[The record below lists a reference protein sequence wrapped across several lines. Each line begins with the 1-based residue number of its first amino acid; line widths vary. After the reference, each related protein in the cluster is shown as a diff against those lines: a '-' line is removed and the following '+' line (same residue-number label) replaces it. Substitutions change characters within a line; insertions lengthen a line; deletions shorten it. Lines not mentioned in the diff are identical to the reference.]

1 MDKAFL
7 LLARNFSPRTDE
19 VIQLLVTPFSPL
31 KSKGKLI
38 TFESSNTYSYSMAL
52 FTLGEYTIKATRQVG
67 RQFKMLT
74 HPIPSAVRALS
85 VLLFFALFLP
95 SNEGYAQTQV
105 AALRDY
111 HQVSGDNRDNP
122 RGFYFEDQ
130 HHDLDKF
137 AGEWE
142 GAGFGGYQ
150 WRTRIAVQKKVDRH
164 SSYWSDVLGL
174 ELSIKKDGKAAITPT
189 RNLIPGTS
197 FIKGWGLRWEQEKQS
212 VDPNI
217 YKVLFA
223 YGASDKPYQGTV
235 ELRLYIND
243 THDTIVI
250 RRGYT
255 IEIEHSANIPD
266 YIPSGGY
273 LAEVCTLRRVKK

>member
-1 MDKAFL
+1 
-7 LLARNFSPRTDE
+7 
-19 VIQLLVTPFSPL
+19 
-31 KSKGKLI
+31 
-38 TFESSNTYSYSMAL
+38 MAL

-111 HQVSGDNRDNP
+111 HHYQRVTGDNRGAP
-122 RGFYFEDQ
+122 KGYYFEDQ

-150 WRTRIAVQKKVDRH
+150 WRTRIAVQKKANCH
-164 SSYWSDVLGL
+164 NSYWTDALGL
-174 ELSIKKDGKAAITPT
+174 ELSITKDSKRAITPT
-189 RNLIPGTS
+189 GNLIPGTS
-197 FIKGWGLRWEQEKQS
+197 FIQGWGLRWEMEKGA

-217 YKVLFA
+217 YKVLFS
-223 YGASDKPYQGTV
+223 YGEADKPYQESV
-235 ELRLYIND
+235 ELRLYINA

-255 IEIEHSANIPD
+255 IQIEHSANIPD
-266 YIPSGGY
+266 YIPPGGY

>member
-1 MDKAFL
+1 MMYQLSTRTTHRMPPSSVTITMTKLIRLLSLVL
-7 LLARNFSPRTDE
+7 LLSGAR
-19 VIQLLVTPFSPL
+19 V
-31 KSKGKLI
+31 
-38 TFESSNTYSYSMAL
+38 A
-52 FTLGEYTIKATRQVG
+52 
-67 RQFKMLT
+67 
-74 HPIPSAVRALS
+74 
-85 VLLFFALFLP
+85 
-95 SNEGYAQTQV
+95 AQTKV

-111 HQVSGDNRDNP
+111 HRVSGDNRGNP

-150 WRTRIAVQKKVDRH
+150 WRARIAVQKKANCHD
-164 SSYWSDVLGL
+164 SYWADALGL

-189 RNLIPGTS
+189 GNLISGTS
-197 FIKGWGLRWEQEKQS
+197 LILGWGLRWEREKGS

-217 YKVLFA
+217 YKVLFS
-223 YGASDKPYQGTV
+223 YGTADKPYQESV
-235 ELRLYIND
+235 ELRLYINA

-255 IEIEHSANIPD
+255 IQIEHSANIPD
-266 YIPSGGY
+266 YIPPGGY

>member
-7 LLARNFSPRTDE
+7 LLVRDFSPRSDE
-19 VIQLLVTPFSPL
+19 IIPLLVTLFSPPN
-31 KSKGKLI
+31 SKGKLI

-52 FTLGEYTIKATRQVG
+52 FTLGEYTIKAVRQVG

-111 HQVSGDNRDNP
+111 HQVAVNNYYNS
-122 RGFYFEDQ
+122 RGYYFEDQ

-137 AGEWE
+137 VGEWE
-142 GAGFGGYQ
+142 GIGFGDYHWHIG
-150 WRTRIAVQKKVDRH
+150 IVVQKKSDFFG
-164 SSYWSDVLGL
+164 SYWADALGL
-174 ELSIKKDGKAAITPT
+174 ELSVTKDGKAAITPT
-189 RNLIPGTS
+189 GNLIPGTS
-197 FIKGWGLRWEQEKQS
+197 FIQGFGLRWEMKKQA

-217 YKVLFA
+217 YKVLFS
-223 YGASDKPYQGTV
+223 YGEADKPYQESV
-235 ELRLYIND
+235 ELRLYINA

-255 IEIEHSANIPD
+255 IEIEYSANIPD

>member
-1 MDKAFL
+1 MTKLIRLLSLVL
-7 LLARNFSPRTDE
+7 LLSGAR
-19 VIQLLVTPFSPL
+19 V
-31 KSKGKLI
+31 
-38 TFESSNTYSYSMAL
+38 A
-52 FTLGEYTIKATRQVG
+52 
-67 RQFKMLT
+67 
-74 HPIPSAVRALS
+74 
-85 VLLFFALFLP
+85 
-95 SNEGYAQTQV
+95 AQTKV
-105 AALRDY
+105 AALRDFK
-111 HQVSGDNRDNP
+111 QVWDSNHDNP

-150 WRTRIAVQKKVDRH
+150 WRARIAVQKKANCYD
-164 SSYWSDVLGL
+164 SFWADALGL

-189 RNLIPGTS
+189 GNLIPGTS
-197 FIKGWGLRWEQEKQS
+197 FILGWGLRWEREKGA

-217 YKVLFA
+217 YKVLFSYRKA
-223 YGASDKPYQGTV
+223 DQPYQGSV
-235 ELRLYIND
+235 ELRLYINA

-266 YIPSGGY
+266 YIPPGGY

>member
-7 LLARNFSPRTDE
+7 LLVRDFSPRTEE
-19 VIQLLVTPFSPL
+19 VIQLLVTLFSPPN
-31 KSKGKLI
+31 SKGKLI

-52 FTLGEYTIKATRQVG
+52 FTLGEYTIKAVQQVG
-67 RQFKMLT
+67 HQLKTLT

-85 VLLFFALFLP
+85 VLLFFTLFLP

-111 HQVSGDNRDNP
+111 HQVTENNYYNS

-150 WRTRIAVQKKVDRH
+150 WRTRIAVQKKANCHD
-164 SSYWSDVLGL
+164 SYWADALGL

-189 RNLIPGTS
+189 GNLIPGTS
-197 FIKGWGLRWEQEKQS
+197 FIQGFGLRWEMKKGT

-217 YKVLFA
+217 YKVLFS
-223 YGASDKPYQGTV
+223 YGEADKPYQESV
-235 ELRLYIND
+235 ELRLYINA

-255 IEIEHSANIPD
+255 IQIEHSANIPD
-266 YIPSGGY
+266 YIPPGGY
-273 LAEVCTLRRVKK
+273 LAEVCTLRRMKK

>member
-7 LLARNFSPRTDE
+7 LLVRDSSPHSDE
-19 VIQLLVTPFSPL
+19 IIPLLVTPFSPL

-52 FTLGEYTIKATRQVG
+52 FTLGEYTIKAVRQVG

-85 VLLFFALFLP
+85 VLLFFTLFLP
-95 SNEGYAQTQV
+95 SNEGYAQTRV

-111 HQVSGDNRDNP
+111 HQVSGDNRGDP

-142 GAGFGGYQ
+142 GTGFGGYQ

-164 SSYWSDVLGL
+164 GSYWSDVLGL

-189 RNLIPGTS
+189 RDLIPGTS
-197 FIKGWGLRWEQEKQS
+197 FIQGFGLRWVKQQQA

-223 YGASDKPYQGTV
+223 YGISDEPYRGTV
-235 ELRLYIND
+235 EVLLYINA

-266 YIPSGGY
+266 YIPPGGY
-273 LAEVCTLRRVKK
+273 LSEVCTLRRVGR

>member
-1 MDKAFL
+1 
-7 LLARNFSPRTDE
+7 
-19 VIQLLVTPFSPL
+19 
-31 KSKGKLI
+31 
-38 TFESSNTYSYSMAL
+38 MAL

-74 HPIPSAVRALS
+74 HPIPSAVRTLS
-85 VLLFFALFLP
+85 ILLFFSLFLP
-95 SNEGYAQTQV
+95 KEGNAQKKV
-105 AALRDY
+105 AALRD
-111 HQVSGDNRDNP
+111 HHRVSEYNRGNP

-189 RNLIPGTS
+189 RNLILGTS

>member
-1 MDKAFL
+1 MTKLIKLLFL
-7 LLARNFSPRTDE
+7 LLLLSGARVS
-19 VIQLLVTPFSPL
+19 
-31 KSKGKLI
+31 
-38 TFESSNTYSYSMAL
+38 
-52 FTLGEYTIKATRQVG
+52 
-67 RQFKMLT
+67 
-74 HPIPSAVRALS
+74 
-85 VLLFFALFLP
+85 
-95 SNEGYAQTQV
+95 AQTKV
-105 AALRDY
+105 AALRDFNR
-111 HQVSGDNRDNP
+111 VSGDNRDDP

-150 WRTRIAVQKKVDRH
+150 WRTRIAVQKKANCYN
-164 SSYWSDVLGL
+164 SYWSDALGL

-189 RNLIPGTS
+189 GNLIPGTS
-197 FIKGWGLRWEQEKQS
+197 FILGWGLRWEREKGA

-217 YKVLFA
+217 YKVLFSYRKA
-223 YGASDKPYQGTV
+223 NQPYQGSV
-235 ELRLYIND
+235 ELRLYINA

-255 IEIEHSANIPD
+255 IQIERSANIPD
-266 YIPSGGY
+266 YIPPGGY

>member
-1 MDKAFL
+1 
-7 LLARNFSPRTDE
+7 
-19 VIQLLVTPFSPL
+19 
-31 KSKGKLI
+31 
-38 TFESSNTYSYSMAL
+38 MAL
-52 FTLGEYTIKATRQVG
+52 FTLGEYTIKAVQQVG

-85 VLLFFALFLP
+85 VLLFFTLFLP
-95 SNEGYAQTQV
+95 SNEGHAQTQV

-111 HQVSGDNRDNP
+111 HRVSGDNRGNP

-150 WRTRIAVQKKVDRH
+150 WRTRIAVQKKANCHD
-164 SSYWSDVLGL
+164 SYWADALGL

-189 RNLIPGTS
+189 GDLIPGTS
-197 FIKGWGLRWEQEKQS
+197 FVKGFGLRWEREKGA

-217 YKVLFA
+217 YKVLFS
-223 YGASDKPYQGTV
+223 YGEADKPYKATIV
-235 ELRLYIND
+235 VFLYMNPD
-243 THDTIVI
+243 QDTIVLRQGFI
-250 RRGYT
+250 
-255 IEIEHSANIPD
+255 IAIDEIPNIPD
-266 YIPSGGY
+266 YVIAGGY
-273 LAEVCTLRRVKK
+273 LAEICTLRRVKKK

>member
-1 MDKAFL
+1 MHQLVTRTTHRNKPASFTMTKLIRLLALAL
-7 LLARNFSPRTDE
+7 LLSGARVS
-19 VIQLLVTPFSPL
+19 
-31 KSKGKLI
+31 
-38 TFESSNTYSYSMAL
+38 
-52 FTLGEYTIKATRQVG
+52 
-67 RQFKMLT
+67 
-74 HPIPSAVRALS
+74 
-85 VLLFFALFLP
+85 
-95 SNEGYAQTQV
+95 AQTKV
-105 AALRDY
+105 AALRDFNR
-111 HQVSGDNRDNP
+111 VSGDNRDDP

-142 GAGFGGYQ
+142 GTGFGGYQ
-150 WRTRIAVQKKVDRH
+150 WRTRIAVQKKANCYN
-164 SSYWSDVLGL
+164 SYWADALGL

-189 RNLIPGTS
+189 GNLIPGTS
-197 FIKGWGLRWEQEKQS
+197 FILGWGLRWEREKGA

-217 YKVLFA
+217 YKVLFSYRKA
-223 YGASDKPYQGTV
+223 DQPYQGSV
-235 ELRLYIND
+235 ELRLYINA

-266 YIPSGGY
+266 YIPPGGY

>member
-1 MDKAFL
+1 
-7 LLARNFSPRTDE
+7 
-19 VIQLLVTPFSPL
+19 
-31 KSKGKLI
+31 
-38 TFESSNTYSYSMAL
+38 MAL

-67 RQFKMLT
+67 RQLKTLT
-74 HPIPSAVRALS
+74 NPITSAVRALS

-142 GAGFGGYQ
+142 GVGLGGYQ
-150 WRTRIAVQKKVDRH
+150 WRAHIAVQKKSDFYG
-164 SSYWSDVLGL
+164 SYWADALGL

>member
-1 MDKAFL
+1 MMHQLVTRTTHRMTPSSVTITMTKLIRLLSLIL
-7 LLARNFSPRTDE
+7 LLSGARVS
-19 VIQLLVTPFSPL
+19 
-31 KSKGKLI
+31 
-38 TFESSNTYSYSMAL
+38 
-52 FTLGEYTIKATRQVG
+52 
-67 RQFKMLT
+67 
-74 HPIPSAVRALS
+74 
-85 VLLFFALFLP
+85 
-95 SNEGYAQTQV
+95 AQTKV

-142 GAGFGGYQ
+142 GSGFGGYQ
-150 WRTRIAVQKKVDRH
+150 WRTRIAVQKKANCHD
-164 SSYWSDVLGL
+164 SYWADALGL

-189 RNLIPGTS
+189 GDLIPGTS
-197 FIKGWGLRWEQEKQS
+197 FVKGFGLRWEREKGA

-217 YKVLFA
+217 YKVLFS
-223 YGASDKPYQGTV
+223 YGEADKPYQESV
-235 ELRLYIND
+235 ELRLYINA

-255 IEIEHSANIPD
+255 IQIEHSANIPD
-266 YIPSGGY
+266 YIPPGGY